1 MSRFRSHLLA
11 LLIGGALWAAP
22 EASAASLPTEIST
35 MIAERAAAGLPPE
48 PLELKAR
55 EGMAKGVPEGV
66 LASAVRDL
74 ADRMQRASDTLGA
87 AALGSDRGALLTASA
102 AALRAGVSTG
112 SLARVATLP
121 EGRRAL
127 AVQTL
132 GDLVTMGLP
141 EDRSL
146 VLVERA
152 AAGGTGVGELSS
164 TVAGL
169 LGQGMAPDSVVEW
182 LSTSGKGAAPLAPPA
197 HGAGGSKDKDPQG
210 KGMDK
215 APGQTKK

>member
-1 MSRFRSHLLA
+1 MSRVRTNLLA
-11 LLIGGALWAAP
+11 LLIGGAFCAVP
-22 EASAASLPTEIST
+22 EASAASLPAEIST
-35 MIAERAAAGLPPE
+35 MIAERAVAGLPSE

-55 EGMAKGVPEGV
+55 EGMAKGVPASV

-74 ADRMQRASDTLGA
+74 ADRMQRASDTLGPA
-87 AALGSDRGALLTASA
+87 ARGGDRGALLTASA

-112 SLARVATLP
+112 SLARVASLP
-121 EGRRAL
+121 EDRRAL

-152 AAGGTGVGELSS
+152 AAGGAGVGELSS

-169 LGQGMAPDSVVEW
+169 LGQGMAPDAVVEW
-182 LSTSGKGAAPLAPPA
+182 LAKAGKDSAPAAPPA
-197 HGAGGSKDKDPQG
+197 YGAGGKKDKDPHG
-210 KGMDK
+210 KGVNK